1 MTHQFAIEDPQF
13 LRLMGQLL
21 GPPMVPG
28 NRVTAY
34 QNGDQIFP
42 PMLEAIRGARESVT
56 FENYIFKAG
65 ALGRQ
70 FTDAFCERARAGVKV
85 RVLLDWLGTMQI
97 DGRFLTDMKA
107 AGVEVERYH
116 PIRWFSWS
124 RANNRTHRKLL
135 VVDGRVGFIGG
146 ACIADEWTGDG
157 TAPDHWRESHY
168 RIEGPAVAE
177 MQSVFV
183 DNWMKTRARVLLGA
197 EYFPELAQVGR
208 SRAQVFRSSPHEDS
222 ECVRLMY
229 LLSIASAT
237 RSIRLQ
243 AAYFVPDDLAIETL
257 VTACKRGVKVEIIV
271 PGPHTDWEIVQG
283 ASRSRWGA
291 LLDAGVR
298 IYAYQPSLYHSKVL
312 IVDDVWVSVGSTNFD
327 NRSFRLND
335 EANLNIYDAAF
346 AAEQAVV
353 FEGDKSVSRLMTRA
367 DFNRQSMLGKMFDS
381 AAGFFRHQF

>member
-1 MTHQFAIEDPQF
+1 MIMVKSLGALFQQAIVRARKFPCHWRRCLILGLAPCLLASCVGGPGRGERRINYEMTHQFAIEDPQF

-42 PMLEAIRGARESVT
+42 PMLEAIRGARGSIT

-97 DGRFLTDMKA
+97 DDRFLTDMKA

-157 TAPDHWRESHY
+157 TAPDPGEHLLAGEF
-168 RIEGPAVAE
+168 IEVPANGRRGHV
-177 MQSVFV
+177 QGLRGVF
-183 DNWMKTRARVLLGA
+183 DL
-197 EYFPELAQVGR
+197 ELAR
-208 SRAQVFRSSPHEDS
+208 
-222 ECVRLMY
+222 
-229 LLSIASAT
+229 
-237 RSIRLQ
+237 
-243 AAYFVPDDLAIETL
+243 
-257 VTACKRGVKVEIIV
+257 RG
-271 PGPHTDWEIVQG
+271 
-283 ASRSRWGA
+283 
-291 LLDAGVR
+291 
-298 IYAYQPSLYHSKVL
+298 
-312 IVDDVWVSVGSTNFD
+312 
-327 NRSFRLND
+327 
-335 EANLNIYDAAF
+335 
-346 AAEQAVV
+346 EQ
-353 FEGDKSVSRLMTRA
+353 F
-367 DFNRQSMLGKMFDS
+367 Q
-381 AAGFFRHQF
+381 